1 MKCQSQR
8 EKKMNGTLLSSYPLR
23 NPLRILH
30 FVLRTASFLSLSAWK
45 MHPRVQFNTELTNT
59 EPAFNGAMI
68 AGFLVGAFVILLI
81 FLGAYVYINRSRHQ
95 INIVDKLRGNEAE
108 KKGKEKA
115 NDDLENAIEKESP
128 ESQIHQ
134 A

>member
-1 MKCQSQR
+1 
-8 EKKMNGTLLSSYPLR
+8 
-23 NPLRILH
+23 
-30 FVLRTASFLSLSAWK
+30 
-45 MHPRVQFNTELTNT
+45 MHPRAQFKTELTNL
-59 EPAFNGAMI
+59 EPAFNGVMI
-68 AGFLVGAFVILLI
+68 AGFLVGAFVILLV

-95 INIVDKLRGNEAE
+95 IKIVGKIRGSEAE
-108 KKGKEKA
+108 KKGKGKA

>member
-1 MKCQSQR
+1 
-8 EKKMNGTLLSSYPLR
+8 
-23 NPLRILH
+23 
-30 FVLRTASFLSLSAWK
+30 

>member
-1 MKCQSQR
+1 MSVAMRAKDERQ
-8 EKKMNGTLLSSYPLR
+8 TLLSSYPLS

-30 FVLRTASFLSLSAWK
+30 SVLRAASFLPISAWK
-45 MHPRVQFNTELTNT
+45 MHPRVQFNTELTNL